1 MGSAN
6 FEEEEPGMNIPVH
19 VDILLSRYYHTYFYV
34 FFMFWQNDD
43 GMRGNKSIRAHHAV
57 EVVQFSRLLIGQLT
71 PLLASDWLR

>member
-19 VDILLSRYYHTYFYV
+19 VDILLSRYYHTFM
-34 FFMFWQNDD
+34 FFIFWQNDD